1 MHDPNEIDIENY
13 RSNSLLDILYY
24 VVVLAMFKQFKSIQ
38 KMRSV
43 SEIALAIQSTV
54 MLHDI
59 LNNAQS
65 MASLFKMKK

>member
-24 VVVLAMFKQFKSIQ
+24 VGVLAMFKQFKSIQ

-43 SEIALAIQSTV
+43 SEIALAMQSTV